1 MQSAKLRVC
10 DAKYKKYLFTVV
22 FFRVN
27 ITLYKHRFRGFIM
40 EIFSTVI
47 EVIGVIAFSV
57 SGSMVAIRRKTDLF
71 GVMLLAILTS
81 MGGGLLRDTIF
92 SFSPPAIF
100 GLKWYLLICVVVS
113 IIVFLIA
120 RKYSKTYLENET
132 KIEHIND
139 VFDALGLGI
148 FAIVGTKVGIENGF
162 GNDVV
167 ITLSCGVISG
177 IGGGIIR
184 DVLTK
189 SIPFVLVK
197 RIYAIAA
204 ILGSGVY
211 YIMYLFE
218 INDEFAIVT
227 GVLVTFILRLLAMI
241 FKWNMPKAIE

>member
-1 MQSAKLRVC
+1 
-10 DAKYKKYLFTVV
+10 
-22 FFRVN
+22 
-27 ITLYKHRFRGFIM
+27 M
-40 EIFSTVI
+40 EIFTTIV

-57 SGSMVAIRRKTDLF
+57 SGAMVAIRRKTDLF

-100 GLKWYLLICVVVS
+100 GLKWYLLICVTVS

-139 VFDALGLGI
+139 IFDALGLGI
-148 FAIVGTKVGIENGF
+148 FAVMGTKVGIEHGF
-162 GNDVV
+162 VNDAV
-167 ITLSCGVISG
+167 ITISCGVITC
-177 IGGGIIR
+177 IGGGMIR

-204 ILGSGVY
+204 IFGSSIY

-218 INDEFAIVT
+218 INDGIAIVS
-227 GVLVTFILRLLAMI
+227 GVVVTFVLRLLAMI
-241 FKWNMPKAIE
+241 FKWNMPKAIQ

>member
-1 MQSAKLRVC
+1 
-10 DAKYKKYLFTVV
+10 
-22 FFRVN
+22 
-27 ITLYKHRFRGFIM
+27 M
-40 EIFSTVI
+40 EIFTTVV

-57 SGSMVAIRRKTDLF
+57 SGAMVAIRRKTDLF
-71 GVMLLAILTS
+71 GVMLLAIITAL
-81 MGGGLLRDTIF
+81 GGGLLRDTIF
-92 SFSPPAIF
+92 SFSPPALF
-100 GLKWYLLICVVVS
+100 GLKWYLLVCVIVS

-139 VFDALGLGI
+139 IFDALGLGI
-148 FAIVGTKVGIENGF
+148 FAVMGTKVGIENGF
-162 GNDVV
+162 DNDAV
-167 ITLSCGVISG
+167 ITISCGVITC

-204 ILGSGVY
+204 IFGSSAY
-211 YIMYLFE
+211 YIMHLFE
-218 INDEFAIVT
+218 VNDGIAIVA
-227 GVLVTFILRLLAMI
+227 GVLITFILRILAMT

>member
-1 MQSAKLRVC
+1 
-10 DAKYKKYLFTVV
+10 
-22 FFRVN
+22 
-27 ITLYKHRFRGFIM
+27 M

-47 EVIGVIAFSV
+47 EVIGIIAFSV
-57 SGSMVAIRRKTDLF
+57 SGAMVAIRRKTDLF
-71 GVMLLAILTS
+71 GVILLAILTA
-81 MGGGLLRDTIF
+81 MGGGLLRDMIF
-92 SFSPPAIF
+92 SFTPPVIF

-113 IIVFLIA
+113 VIVFLIA

-148 FAIVGTKVGIENGF
+148 FAVMGTKVGLEHGF
-162 GNDVV
+162 GNDAI
-167 ITLSCGVISG
+167 ITISCGVLTC

-204 ILGSGVY
+204 IFGSGVY

-218 INDEFAIVT
+218 INDGVAIVA
-227 GVLVTFILRLLAMI
+227 GVLATFILRLLAMI

>member
-1 MQSAKLRVC
+1 
-10 DAKYKKYLFTVV
+10 
-22 FFRVN
+22 
-27 ITLYKHRFRGFIM
+27 M
-40 EIFSTVI
+40 EVFSTVI
-47 EVIGVIAFSV
+47 EVIGIIAFSV
-57 SGSMVAIRRKTDLF
+57 SGAMVAIRRKTDLF
-71 GVMLLAILTS
+71 GVILLAILTA
-81 MGGGLLRDTIF
+81 MGGGLLRDMIF
-92 SFSPPAIF
+92 SFSPPVIF
-100 GLKWYLLICVVVS
+100 GLKWYLLICVIVS

-139 VFDALGLGI
+139 IFDALGLGI
-148 FAIVGTKVGIENGF
+148 FAVMGTKIALEHGF
-162 GNDVV
+162 GEDAI
-167 ITLSCGVISG
+167 ITISCGVITC

-204 ILGSGVY
+204 ILGSSVY
-211 YIMYLFE
+211 YVMYLFE
-218 INDEFAIVT
+218 INDGIAIVA

>member
-1 MQSAKLRVC
+1 
-10 DAKYKKYLFTVV
+10 
-22 FFRVN
+22 
-27 ITLYKHRFRGFIM
+27 M

-47 EVIGVIAFSV
+47 EVIGIIAFSV
-57 SGSMVAIRRKTDLF
+57 SGAMVAIRRKTDLF
-71 GVMLLAILTS
+71 GVILLAILTA
-81 MGGGLLRDTIF
+81 MGGGLLRDIIF
-92 SFSPPAIF
+92 SFSPPVIF
-100 GLKWYLLICVVVS
+100 GLKWYLLICVIVS
-113 IIVFLIA
+113 VIVFLIA

-139 VFDALGLGI
+139 IFDALGLGI
-148 FAIVGTKVGIENGF
+148 FAVMGTKVGIEHGF
-162 GNDVV
+162 IDDAI
-167 ITLSCGVISG
+167 ITISCGVITC

-204 ILGSGVY
+204 ILGSSVY
-211 YIMYLFE
+211 YVMYMFG
-218 INDEFAIVT
+218 INDGIAIVA

>member
-1 MQSAKLRVC
+1 
-10 DAKYKKYLFTVV
+10 
-22 FFRVN
+22 
-27 ITLYKHRFRGFIM
+27 M
-40 EIFSTVI
+40 EIFTTIVEI
-47 EVIGVIAFSV
+47 IGVIAFSV
-57 SGSMVAIRRKTDLF
+57 SGAMVAIRRKTDLF
-71 GVMLLAILTS
+71 GVMLLAILTA

-100 GLKWYLLICVVVS
+100 TLKWYLLVCVAVA

-148 FAIVGTKVGIENGF
+148 FAVMGTKVGLEHGF
-162 GNDVV
+162 GNDAI
-167 ITLSCGVISG
+167 ITISCGVLTC

-204 ILGSGVY
+204 IFGSSVY
-211 YIMYLFE
+211 YILHLLEF
-218 INDEFAIVT
+218 NDGIAIVA

>member
-1 MQSAKLRVC
+1 
-10 DAKYKKYLFTVV
+10 
-22 FFRVN
+22 
-27 ITLYKHRFRGFIM
+27 M
-40 EIFSTVI
+40 EIFTTIV

-100 GLKWYLLICVVVS
+100 GLKWYLLICVIVS

-139 VFDALGLGI
+139 IFDALGLGI
-148 FAIVGTKVGIENGF
+148 FAVMGAKVGIEHGF
-162 GNDVV
+162 VNDAV
-167 ITLSCGVISG
+167 ITISCGVISG
-177 IGGGIIR
+177 IGGGMIR

-204 ILGSGVY
+204 IFGSSVY

-218 INDEFAIVT
+218 INDGIAIVS
-227 GVLVTFILRLLAMI
+227 GFMVTFVLRLLAMI
-241 FKWNMPKAIE
+241 FRWNMPKAIE

>member
-1 MQSAKLRVC
+1 
-10 DAKYKKYLFTVV
+10 
-22 FFRVN
+22 
-27 ITLYKHRFRGFIM
+27 M

-47 EVIGVIAFSV
+47 EVIGIIAFSV
-57 SGSMVAIRRKTDLF
+57 SGAMVAIRRKTDLF
-71 GVMLLAILTS
+71 GVILLAILTA

-92 SFSPPAIF
+92 SFSPPVIF
-100 GLKWYLLICVVVS
+100 GLKWYLLLCVFVSVV
-113 IIVFLIA
+113 VFLIA

-148 FAIVGTKVGIENGF
+148 FAVMGTKVALSHGF
-162 GNDVV
+162 REDAV
-167 ITLSCGVISG
+167 ITISCGVITC

-204 ILGSGVY
+204 ILGSSVY

-218 INDEFAIVT
+218 INDGIAIIA
-227 GVLVTFILRLLAMI
+227 GVLVTFVLRLLAMI

>member
-1 MQSAKLRVC
+1 
-10 DAKYKKYLFTVV
+10 
-22 FFRVN
+22 
-27 ITLYKHRFRGFIM
+27 M
-40 EIFSTVI
+40 EIFTTIV

-57 SGSMVAIRRKTDLF
+57 SGAMVAIRRKTDLF

-100 GLKWYLLICVVVS
+100 GLKWYLLICVIVS

-139 VFDALGLGI
+139 IFDALGLGI
-148 FAIVGTKVGIENGF
+148 FAVMGTKVGIEHGF
-162 GNDVV
+162 VNDAV
-167 ITLSCGVISG
+167 ITISCGVITC
-177 IGGGIIR
+177 IGGGMIR

-204 ILGSGVY
+204 IFGSSVY

-218 INDEFAIVT
+218 INDGIAIVS
-227 GVLVTFILRLLAMI
+227 GVMVTFVLRLLAMI